1 MIMNLRKRQIILCVL
16 LTFVLFV
23 MRANRTNA
31 DGIALV
37 QTVQASQTA
46 SYSIEIQ
53 NETTVEHTYSLA
65 LTGLPE
71 SLKATF
77 TQGGPLLDQISIP
90 ANDYRLVTLRIEV
103 PADTPIDHYT
113 AMFTATRDDH
123 TVLSIPLSLNVEN
136 LYSVRIISQNINL
149 TTFNGQ
155 EFTFEATASNTGAAS
170 VTNVKLKVDAPAKWV
185 VQSEPSS
192 LATLEAGQSA
202 TYRVKVLVPTSQ
214 VSIDQPINL
223 SLSSEQ
229 AESPPTELTVRV
241 QNSPN
246 YLYVAFGVVLLTVVG
261 VFVYFRYQGRR

>member
-1 MIMNLRKRQIILCVL
+1 MTYSKRPFLFLTL
-16 LTFVLFV
+16 LMFFMMV
-23 MRANRTNA
+23 MGVHRTHA
-31 DGIALV
+31 DEIALV

-53 NETTVEHTYSLA
+53 NETTVSHTYNLA

-77 TQGGPLLDQISIP
+77 TQGGPLLDQILIP
-90 ANDYRLVTLRIEV
+90 ANDYGLITLRIDV

-113 AMFTATRDDH
+113 GMFTATRDDN
-123 TVLSIPLSLNVEN
+123 TILSIPLSLNVEN
-136 LYSVRIISQNINL
+136 RYSMRIISQNLNL

-170 VTNVKLKVDAPAKWV
+170 VSDVKLKVEVPAKWV

-214 VSIDQPINL
+214 ASSDQPINL

-229 AESPPTELTVRV
+229 AESPQTELMVRV

-246 YLYVAFGVVLLTVVG
+246 YLYAALGVVLLAVIG